1 MTEKEVLLVAVGGV
15 TSTTLKELEGPLTQA
30 LGCRPVVSKQALPD
44 VKYAFN
50 KDRGQHHTVAI
61 LRRLQGMAAPGQRA
75 LGVCDVDLFVPDS
88 PFVVGEA
95 ERESRV
101 AVVSLFRLRQGVDL
115 EGMKRRLQCEA
126 VHNAGHLLG
135 LSFCEDARCVMYATA
150 QPSDA
155 DRKNLQPCNSCR
167 SELARLRTRPAAPPV
182 E

>member
-1 MTEKEVLLVAVGGV
+1 MTEKEVMLVAVGGV
-15 TSTTLKELEGPLTQA
+15 SNTTLKELEGPLVQA
-30 LGCRPVVSKQALPD
+30 LGCRPVLSKVALPD

-61 LRRLQGMAAPGQRA
+61 LRRPQGLATPGQRV

-101 AVVSLFRLRQGVDL
+101 AVVSLFRLRQGTDAAGL
-115 EGMKRRLQCEA
+115 KRRLQCEA
-126 VHNAGHLLG
+126 VHHAGHLVG
-135 LSFCEDARCVMYATA
+135 LSFCEDTRCVMYATS

-167 SELARLRTRPAAPPV
+167 NELARLRTRPAAPPV